1 MIQKSRHQS
10 ERENKENDLTGVY
23 ITNTQFWI
31 PKSGTTSTLRQN
43 RGREGLGFFSFTFFW
58 NELDHWND
66 CNDPCG
72 WNVIIQPFT
81 KVTWMDSKIK
91 KNVFIVC
98 YSRMK
103 IVNKG
108 SISNVKNNTIDDW
121 MTTKYLFQVQRQ
133 SFQAHSKK
141 ADSFLSW
148 FYFAVSSTAFWKE
161 VYFPRM
167 RRKSSFSD
175 LNSDSDVSNSCF

>member
-1 MIQKSRHQS
+1 MI
-10 ERENKENDLTGVY
+10 LLVY
-23 ITNTQFWI
+23 TLPIHSFEFLKVVQQVLWDKTEEEKDWVFSLLPSFETNLI
-31 PKSGTTSTLRQN
+31 I
-43 RGREGLGFFSFTFFW
+43 GLIVMI
-58 NELDHWND
+58 L
-66 CNDPCG
+66 CG

-121 MTTKYLFQVQRQ
+121 MTMKYLFQVQRQ

-141 ADSFLSW
+141 AGSFLSW

>member
-1 MIQKSRHQS
+1 MILLVYTLPIHSS
-10 ERENKENDLTGVY
+10 EFLKVVQQVLWDKTEEEKDWVFSLLPSFE
-23 ITNTQFWI
+23 TNLI
-31 PKSGTTSTLRQN
+31 I
-43 RGREGLGFFSFTFFW
+43 GLIIMI
-58 NELDHWND
+58 L
-66 CNDPCG
+66 CG
-72 WNVIIQPFT
+72 WNVGIQPFT

-98 YSRMK
+98 YSQMK

-108 SISNVKNNTIDDW
+108 SIPDVKDNTIDDW
-121 MTTKYLFQVQRQ
+121 MTMNYLFQVQRQ

-141 ADSFLSW
+141 AGSFLSW